1 MAMVG
6 LGAWI
11 TLITAGIGLL
21 VVVLAAVR
29 MSGRHSAIERRLLG
43 EDDEQQGDRLRKL
56 WRGGPGG
63 HDEAA

>member
-1 MAMVG
+1 MAAVG

-11 TLITAGIGLL
+11 TLIGAGIGLL

-29 MSGRHSAIERRLLG
+29 MSGRHSAIERAALG
-43 EDDEQQGDRLRKL
+43 EDDEQTDRLRKL

-63 HDEAA
+63 HDAAA